1 MMSDKPRMHPVGAHG
16 SKSGVGASI
25 MRNEDERFLNG
36 RGLFVSDLAFPGM
49 LHAAFLRS
57 SHAHA
62 RIKSIRKPSDAGGHV
77 FVAADLADVKPIRS
91 SPNFPTFKHSDF
103 PVLAIDKVR
112 YVGEALAIAVAES
125 AAAAEDLLQQIEVD
139 YEVLTPVVDM
149 KRALE
154 PGAPRVH
161 DHWVDN
167 LFCEARFD
175 YGDIEAAIK
184 GSRHTITR
192 EYRMHRQ
199 TPMPLEGRGCLA
211 SFDKRA
217 DEVLVYVSHQLPVPL
232 QIGLSMCLGI
242 PQRRIRVICPDVGG
256 AFGLKTYL
264 EGETVAVVWAA
275 LKLGRP
281 VRWVQDRYEHLVCD
295 ANCRDHWYR
304 VTGYADESGKLLGI
318 DCEAWCDTG
327 AYSPW
332 PWPAGIEACTAPG
345 NIQGPYD
352 VKAVRGRAITVAT
365 NKPPGQPY
373 RGVARPGAC
382 FGHETVMDGLA
393 RLLRI
398 EPHEIRL
405 RNFVQPEQMPYK
417 TCTRKLLDSGDYP
430 QAMRRAVEAINVK
443 AVRERQKRGE
453 SDGRLIGLGFAAFYE
468 QTAYGTGPMG
478 YSAWGIELVPGLE
491 PACARLTGDGEL
503 IVDIGMHNH
512 GQGHETMFAQ
522 IAVEVLGVDP
532 RGVTVRYG
540 DTSISPTG
548 TGTYTSRSAV
558 SGGGAVATA
567 CRELKKRIAQI
578 GAHLLQVKKEQVEVR
593 DGRVFHG
600 PGSVSFAEIG
610 RAWYHH
616 PEELPPDVDPQG
628 LTAIAGYKAID
639 GGVFSYSVHAVVIA
653 LDPLTGRVEILDYS
667 IVEDCGRMVN
677 PAMVDGQVIGGL
689 AAGIGNAL
697 YEESRYDEQGQPLS
711 ATLADYR
718 VAGASAVPDVKLV
731 HMETPSP
738 FSEFGVKGVG
748 ESGAIGP
755 PAAIANAVNDA
766 LRPLGAEILET
777 PMTPERIV
785 AAIEAASKPA

>member
-1 MMSDKPRMHPVGAHG
+1 
-16 SKSGVGASI
+16 
-25 MRNEDERFLNG
+25 
-36 RGLFVSDLAFPGM
+36 
-49 LHAAFLRS
+49 
-57 SHAHA
+57 
-62 RIKSIRKPSDAGGHV
+62 
-77 FVAADLADVKPIRS
+77 
-91 SPNFPTFKHSDF
+91 
-103 PVLAIDKVR
+103 
-112 YVGEALAIAVAES
+112 
-125 AAAAEDLLQQIEVD
+125 
-139 YEVLTPVVDM
+139 
-149 KRALE
+149 
-154 PGAPRVH
+154 
-161 DHWVDN
+161 
-167 LFCEARFD
+167 
-175 YGDIEAAIK
+175 
-184 GSRHTITR
+184 
-192 EYRMHRQ
+192 
-199 TPMPLEGRGCLA
+199 
-211 SFDKRA
+211 
-217 DEVLVYVSHQLPVPL
+217 
-232 QIGLSMCLGI
+232 
-242 PQRRIRVICPDVGG
+242 
-256 AFGLKTYL
+256 
-264 EGETVAVVWAA
+264 
-275 LKLGRP
+275 
-281 VRWVQDRYEHLVCD
+281 
-295 ANCRDHWYR
+295 
-304 VTGYADESGKLLGI
+304 
-318 DCEAWCDTG
+318 
-327 AYSPW
+327 
-332 PWPAGIEACTAPG
+332 
-345 NIQGPYD
+345 
-352 VKAVRGRAITVAT
+352 
-365 NKPPGQPY
+365 
-373 RGVARPGAC
+373 
-382 FGHETVMDGLA
+382 
-393 RLLRI
+393 
-398 EPHEIRL
+398 
-405 RNFVQPEQMPYK
+405 MPYK

-453 SDGRLIGLGFAAFYE
+453 PDGRLIGLGFAAFYE

-522 IAVEVLGVDP
+522 IAVEVPGVDP

>member
-1 MMSDKPRMHPVGAHG
+1 MHPVGEHG

-36 RGLFVSDLAFPGM
+36 RGLFVSDVTLPGM

-57 SHAHA
+57 PHAHA
-62 RIKSIRKPSDAGGHV
+62 RIKSIRKPPHAADKV
-77 FVAADLADVKPIRS
+77 FVGADLIGVKPIRS
-91 SPNFPTFKHSDF
+91 SPNFSTFKHSDF
-103 PVLAIDKVR
+103 PVLAVDKVR
-112 YVGEALAIAVAES
+112 YVGEAIAIAVADT
-125 AAAAEDLLQQIEVD
+125 AAAAEDLLQEIEVD
-139 YEVLTPVVDM
+139 YEILTPVVDM

-154 PGAPRVH
+154 PGAARVH
-161 DHWVDN
+161 EHWLDN
-167 LFCEARFD
+167 LFCETRFN
-175 YGDIEAAIK
+175 YGDIEAAMK
-184 GSRHTITR
+184 ASRHTITC
-192 EYRMHRQ
+192 EYRMNRQ

-211 SFDKRA
+211 SVDKRS
-217 DEVLVYVSHQLPVPL
+217 DEILVYVSHQLPLPL
-232 QIGLSMCLGI
+232 QIGLSLFLGI
-242 PQRRIRVICPDVGG
+242 PQRRVRVICPDVGG

-281 VRWVQDRYEHLVCD
+281 VRWIQDRYEHLVCD

-304 VTGYADESGKLLGI
+304 VTGYADEFGKLLGI

-332 PWPAGIEACTAPG
+332 PWPAGIEASTAPG

-352 VKAVRGRAITVAT
+352 IKAVRGRAITVAT

-382 FGHETVMDGLA
+382 FGHEMIMDRLA
-393 RLLRI
+393 RLLEI
-398 EPHEIRL
+398 EPQEIRL
-405 RNFVQPEQMPYK
+405 RNFVQPQQMPYQ
-417 TCTRKLLDSGDYP
+417 TCTRKILDSGDYP
-430 QAMRRAVEAINVK
+430 EAMRRAVESINVK
-443 AVRERQKRGE
+443 DVRERQKRGE
-453 SDGRLIGLGFAAFYE
+453 PDGRLVGLGFAAFYE

-478 YSAWGIELVPGLE
+478 YSGWGIELVPGLE

-503 IVDIGMHNH
+503 IVDTGMHNH

-522 IAVEVLGVDP
+522 IAAEVLGVDP
-532 RGVTVRYG
+532 RRVTVRYG
-540 DTSISPTG
+540 DTSISPMG

-567 CRELKKRIAQI
+567 CRLLKERIAQI
-578 GAHLLQVKKEQVEVR
+578 GAHLLQVKKDQVEVR
-593 DGRVFHG
+593 AGRVFSG
-600 PGSVSFAEIG
+600 AGSVSFAEIG

-616 PEELPPDVDPQG
+616 PEELPRDVDQQG
-628 LTAIAGYKAID
+628 LTALAGYKAID

-653 LDPLTGRVEILDYS
+653 LDPVTGRVEILDYA

-697 YEESRYDEQGQPLS
+697 YEESRYDDQGQPLS

-718 VAGASAVPDVKLV
+718 VPGATAVPDVKLV

-738 FSEFGVKGVG
+738 FSEFGIKGVG

-755 PAAIANAVNDA
+755 PAAIANAINDA
-766 LRPLGAEILET
+766 LRPIGAEILET

-785 AAIEAASKPA
+785 TAIESARKAA